1 MMIAKH
7 TTGIVIWTFW
17 QVLAFGQSGTVLSTP
32 ISIDINNQRPLPQ
45 ALLEVQDLTHTPI
58 NFEETP
64 YQNSN
69 DIISRTVTGLNGRQ
83 VHLVSPKGGHLRA
96 SLPKGESGYE
106 AIQTLLS
113 GYYSAGLPG
122 SYVVTQTA
130 NAVNILPET
139 FLNLPGASQT
149 AAPLLNQPVS
159 FPEAARNI
167 PATFQLIVDGMVKAT
182 GVNVV
187 LSNVPFPDYSLISV
201 GASQESAASV
211 LAKITAK
218 LRPFSCFLLYD
229 PSAKTYH
236 LTVRIVPF
244 PAGSTSAN
252 QPQPGVSLGVTR
264 PTQSHFFEKD
274 N

>member
-1 MMIAKH
+1 
-7 TTGIVIWTFW
+7 
-17 QVLAFGQSGTVLSTP
+17 
-32 ISIDINNQRPLPQ
+32 
-45 ALLEVQDLTHTPI
+45 
-58 NFEETP
+58 
-64 YQNSN
+64 
-69 DIISRTVTGLNGRQ
+69 
-83 VHLVSPKGGHLRA
+83 
-96 SLPKGESGYE
+96 
-106 AIQTLLS
+106 
-113 GYYSAGLPG
+113 LPG

-264 PTQSHFFEKD
+264 PTQSHFFENDRNRIDRKRQLTFRSIYFHRRFLVNLLLCGTRIGAPQPLFVLLELD
-274 N
+274 TVFCFSDQAHCEARFDDGGWAQVTALWGKSFML